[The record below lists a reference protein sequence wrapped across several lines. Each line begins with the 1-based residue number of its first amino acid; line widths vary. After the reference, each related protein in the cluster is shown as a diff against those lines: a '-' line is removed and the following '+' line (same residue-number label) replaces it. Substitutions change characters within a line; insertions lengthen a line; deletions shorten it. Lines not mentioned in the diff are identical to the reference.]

1 MTDTNQTF
9 DNDSLSDEDV
19 SRAYEVAGR
28 DARLLSEARMLI
40 QGLRERIDMLETE
53 NEILKKTNKNNEK
66 NSNH

>member
-19 SRAYEVAGR
+19 SRVYEVASR

-40 QGLRERIDMLETE
+40 QGLRERIDILETE
-53 NEILKKTNKNNEK
+53 NEILKKNQQK
-66 NSNH
+66 